1 LLKDLR
7 QAVGDNDFREAQRL
21 RSALAKAKRVVEG
34 PSRDGLD
41 DLFEI
46 CGQWVQ
52 NVGNRHDNKRL
63 IRQSIRR
70 ILRGRRSKWA
80 A

>member
-1 LLKDLR
+1 MRARRIAD
-7 QAVGDNDFREAQRL
+7 DFREAQRL
-21 RSALAKAKRVVEG
+21 RSVLAKAKKVVEG
-34 PSRDGLD
+34 RSRDGLD

-70 ILRGRRSKWA
+70 ILRGRGSKWA